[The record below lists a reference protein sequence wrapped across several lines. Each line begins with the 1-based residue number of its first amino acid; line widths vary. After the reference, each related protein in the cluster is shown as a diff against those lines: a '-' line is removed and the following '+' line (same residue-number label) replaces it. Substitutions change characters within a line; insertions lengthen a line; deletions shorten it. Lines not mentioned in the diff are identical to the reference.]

1 MDPRTGR
8 GVLWTV
14 ASFGAN
20 RVVTV
25 ITTIL
30 LARLLVP
37 SDFGLFALAT
47 IVVNFI
53 SYFSSLGLGQALI
66 LGKDVGR
73 RVQGTVLTLLIAF
86 GVVFAVGLA
95 AASPLVADLMGQPRL
110 EDILFV
116 IAGVLSFTGAN
127 WFYDA
132 LLQKELAFRERFIC
146 QLVRTIVYAVVALSL
161 AAFADLG
168 VWAMIAGFGAG
179 HVGNG
184 VALLVLSPYLVRP
197 RWDRAVAGEYLR
209 TGAGFVLQGAV
220 AFAQRSVDYVLVGRI
235 LGATQLGYYTL
246 AFRQAEL
253 PFFAIGEP
261 TVRVLFPSFAEMRHR
276 ELDTRSAYLTA
287 LRLMALASFP
297 LAAIL
302 SGAADPYVEFFFG
315 EKWLPMIGVLQ
326 VLGLWSLVQPI
337 AHVTGWYLN
346 SHERAALVGR
356 VALLLL
362 VALVGALYVA
372 AELGDIETVA
382 WVMVAHSAVAGAI
395 LMVLAHRETAVAFGQ
410 QLRVLA
416 GPAAGAAAAWLVSR
430 AIADGTE
437 SLVPF
442 ISLAA
447 ATAGGLAAY
456 AGAVRVVAPGLMG
469 DAAAKLRAA
478 ARRGPLPAEP

>member
-1 MDPRTGR
+1 MDPKTGR

-25 ITTIL
+25 MTTIV

-47 IVVNFI
+47 VVVNFV
-53 SYFSSLGLGQALI
+53 SYFSGMGLGNALM
-66 LGKDVGR
+66 LGKDVER
-73 RVQGTVLTLLIAF
+73 RVQGTLLSLLIVF
-86 GVVFAVGLA
+86 GVVFAVALA
-95 AASPLVADLMGQPRL
+95 AASPLIADLMRQPRL
-110 EDILFV
+110 EEILFV
-116 IAGVLSFTGAN
+116 IAGILSVTGAN

-146 QLVRTIVYAVVALSL
+146 QLARTIVYAVVALSL
-161 AAFADLG
+161 AAATDLG

-179 HVGNG
+179 HIANG

-197 RWDRAVAGEYLR
+197 TWDRAVAGEYLR
-209 TGAGFVLQGAV
+209 TGSGFVLQGAV
-220 AFAQRSVDYVLVGRI
+220 DFAQRNVDYVIVGRV
-235 LGATQLGYYTL
+235 LGTTQLGYYTL

-261 TVRVLFPSFAEMRHR
+261 VVRVLFPSFAAMRHR

-297 LAAIL
+297 LAVIL
-302 SGAADPYVEFFFG
+302 SGAADPFVEFFFG
-315 EKWLPMIGVLQ
+315 DKWLPMIGVLQ
-326 VLGLWSLVQPI
+326 VLGLWSLVRPI
-337 AHVTGWYLN
+337 AHVIGWYLN
-346 SHERAALVGR
+346 AHGRAALVGR

-362 VALVGALYVA
+362 AALGGALYVA
-372 AELGDIETVA
+372 ADLGDIETVA
-382 WVMVAHSAVAGAI
+382 WVMVGHSAVNGAV
-395 LMVLAHRETAVAFGQ
+395 LMVLAQRETAVAFGQ

-430 AIADGTE
+430 GIADGTE
-437 SLVPF
+437 SLAPF
-442 ISLAA
+442 VSLVA
-447 ATAGGLAAY
+447 ATAGGLLAY
-456 AGAVRVVAPGLMG
+456 AGAVRLVAPGLMG

-478 ARRGPLPAEP
+478 ARRGPVAGEA